1 MATALPR
8 WLGRSSGFIL
18 NRGFLPLLLNFALA
32 CSAHTN
38 ASDGRAAEGAS
49 SAPGASNS
57 PSSTWCVAE
66 PLRPP
71 EAERGVV
78 GPLASLNAQFLQAH
92 ARARALQCEELESNG
107 LVLRYSFGVLEA
119 YLAGKEITHT
129 YVLPKEYH
137 PVKDVSH
144 AVYLSALLF
153 AEPPGAERNRHI
165 VQALAA
171 LDAALADLLEPTSAT
186 ATLLPVTLHER
197 ESRLLQRTRDAV
209 ASFSAG
215 RLGPDSETAYFE
227 SVRDDLKA
235 NLRDM
240 AIASLRELHAAV
252 VLTQAKVAK
261 EDPKA
266 WDSALVVIGVMHQ
279 ARAREIG
286 IQYFERLLGEHA
298 GEGARNERRMVVAEH
313 MTAPSD
319 QLGLLSAHLVDE
331 RGATMIFADPLRL
344 QWDALGDVDPAALD
358 MLFHQ

>member
-8 WLGRSSGFIL
+8 RPGWGHVFVLKGGL
-18 NRGFLPLLLNFALA
+18 LPLLLFALA
-32 CSAHTN
+32 CSAHTT
-38 ASDGRAAEGAS
+38 ASDGRAADGSS
-49 SAPGASNS
+49 SAPANSTS
-57 PSSTWCVAE
+57 PSSTWCIAE
-66 PLRPP
+66 ALRPP
-71 EAERGVV
+71 EAEHGVV
-78 GPLASLNAQFLQAH
+78 GPLANLNAQFLQAH
-92 ARARALQCEELESNG
+92 ARARAHQCKELESNG
-107 LVLRYSFGVLEA
+107 LVLRYSFGVFEA

-153 AEPPGAERNRHI
+153 AEPPGEDRDRHI
-165 VQALAA
+165 LQARAA
-171 LDAALADLLEPTSAT
+171 LDAALAELREPTSAT
-186 ATLLPVTLHER
+186 SNLLPSSLHER
-197 ESRLLQRTRDAV
+197 ESRLLQRTRDALTN
-209 ASFSAG
+209 FSAAG
-215 RLGPDSETAYFE
+215 LGPNAERAYFE
-227 SVRDDLKA
+227 SVRDDLKG

-252 VLTQAKVAK
+252 VSTRAKVAK

-266 WDSALVVIGVMHQ
+266 WDSVLVVVGVMHQ

-313 MTAPSD
+313 MIAPSD

-331 RGATMIFADPLRL
+331 RGATVIFADPLRL
-344 QWDALGDVDPAALD
+344 QRDALGDLDPTTLD
-358 MLFHQ
+358 LLLQQ